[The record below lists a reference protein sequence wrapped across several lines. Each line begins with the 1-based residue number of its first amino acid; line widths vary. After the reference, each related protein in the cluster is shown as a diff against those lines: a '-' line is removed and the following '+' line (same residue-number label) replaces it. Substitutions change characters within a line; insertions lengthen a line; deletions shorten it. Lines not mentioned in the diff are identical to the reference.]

1 MTVAEV
7 SVGYSQ
13 LQMLTSSS
21 VVDCLVLSFPNN
33 LLMSVVLPVVFPP
46 TIIKLTTRYDTE
58 LQNDN
63 LTNWLIL
70 IVFHLLTLDFRYER
84 SRVGELW

>member
-7 SVGYSQ
+7 LVEYSQ

-21 VVDCLVLSFPNN
+21 VVDCLVLSFLN
-33 LLMSVVLPVVFPP
+33 LLMSIVLPVVFPP

-63 LTNWLIL
+63 LTKWLTI
-70 IVFHLLTLDFRYER
+70 IVFHLLILDFRYER